1 MSENYL
7 TEKDQNQLR
16 NDVDLKMGLIS
27 TSEKLLFQIR
37 KYEADIKKL
46 KERIEQSNPIC
57 CHGYN
62 SRTKPNPF
70 DSTIL
75 VVNRL
80 KITSKP
86 MSGCFLKKSP
96 DTNLSKYCFTF
107 VTLWKL
113 RAIFSLKM
121 LKIVIGNFQE
131 RWKSKRN
138 LIEKFTTTNKNLM
151 WKIFTDCSV
160 VNLFNSIFLGL
171 KYLCHFTLSRHLKDK
186 SSIVLLRA
194 HLNAAEKRFRGELI
208 EKWEEK
214 VGYNRLDLHLCGSN
228 CNVIMKYTFWG
239 SKCNDNQFVFSYHFI
254 TYNIVNLNM
263 I

>member
-86 MSGCFLKKSP
+86 MSGCFLKKKSRYKLEQILFYIW
-96 DTNLSKYCFTF
+96 TVNWFAT
-107 VTLWKL
+107 VT
-113 RAIFSLKM
+113 
-121 LKIVIGNFQE
+121 
-131 RWKSKRN
+131 
-138 LIEKFTTTNKNLM
+138 
-151 WKIFTDCSV
+151 
-160 VNLFNSIFLGL
+160 
-171 KYLCHFTLSRHLKDK
+171 
-186 SSIVLLRA
+186 
-194 HLNAAEKRFRGELI
+194 
-208 EKWEEK
+208 
-214 VGYNRLDLHLCGSN
+214 RL
-228 CNVIMKYTFWG
+228 
-239 SKCNDNQFVFSYHFI
+239 
-254 TYNIVNLNM
+254 
-263 I
+263 

>member
-86 MSGCFLKKSP
+86 MSGCFLKKKSRYKLEQILFYIWTVNWYCYCNTVKIESK
-96 DTNLSKYCFTF
+96 DEIIEIEKIERENAYMLMKLSKLFQ
-107 VTLWKL
+107 L
-113 RAIFSLKM
+113 R
-121 LKIVIGNFQE
+121 
-131 RWKSKRN
+131 KSCRS
-138 LIEKFTTTNKNLM
+138 FP
-151 WKIFTDCSV
+151 
-160 VNLFNSIFLGL
+160 
-171 KYLCHFTLSRHLKDK
+171 
-186 SSIVLLRA
+186 
-194 HLNAAEKRFRGELI
+194 
-208 EKWEEK
+208 
-214 VGYNRLDLHLCGSN
+214 
-228 CNVIMKYTFWG
+228 
-239 SKCNDNQFVFSYHFI
+239 
-254 TYNIVNLNM
+254 
-263 I
+263 

>member
-1 MSENYL
+1 MILSNDDPGRMEP
-7 TEKDQNQLR
+7 
-16 NDVDLKMGLIS
+16 DVDLKMGLIS

-151 WKIFTDCSV
+151 WKIFTD
-160 VNLFNSIFLGL
+160 NSRLSMKTKSFL
-171 KYLCHFTLSRHLKDK
+171 CPTVF
-186 SSIVLLRA
+186 LLPF
-194 HLNAAEKRFRGELI
+194 L
-208 EKWEEK
+208 
-214 VGYNRLDLHLCGSN
+214 
-228 CNVIMKYTFWG
+228 NVIYH
-239 SKCNDNQFVFSYHFI
+239 NLLPLLFSF
-254 TYNIVNLNM
+254 
-263 I
+263 